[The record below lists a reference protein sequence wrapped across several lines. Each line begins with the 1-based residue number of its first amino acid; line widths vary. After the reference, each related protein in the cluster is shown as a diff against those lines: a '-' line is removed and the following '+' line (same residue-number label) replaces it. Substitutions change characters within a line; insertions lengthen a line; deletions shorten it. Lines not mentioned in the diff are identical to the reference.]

1 MCRCCTT
8 SLTLPADFAEHFAD
22 ATILAQHLAYRQHR
36 FLSGEL
42 PLGHSVVQN
51 DIYSCAQVQA
61 MVCGYVDEL
70 VAVAAN
76 DRGHASI
83 LRSEDVD
90 GAGRMSKSGQ
100 TLGALKEF
108 DAHGGGL
115 RE

>member
-1 MCRCCTT
+1 MGRAPHLENRKMRGTRRSRVCRCYTT

-22 ATILAQHLAYRQHR
+22 ATILVQHLAYRQHR

-70 VAVAAN
+70 VAVATN
-76 DRGHASI
+76 DRGTLPS
-83 LRSEDVD
+83 
-90 GAGRMSKSGQ
+90 SGPK
-100 TLGALKEF
+100 T
-108 DAHGGGL
+108 
-115 RE
+115 